1 MNNNDLSMYTF
12 IWRYNFLAFSIC
24 TAVLFKDDD
33 DDVFGVSLIVKFV
46 KFLLNAV
53 FNKLAVLDLVD
64 SILLLL
70 VDIFVRGD
78 CLRFEDISSLKAVFR
93 V

>member
-1 MNNNDLSMYTF
+1 M
-12 IWRYNFLAFSIC
+12 
-24 TAVLFKDDD
+24 LFKDD

-53 FNKLAVLDLVD
+53 FNKLAVFDLVD
-64 SILLLL
+64 SILPVL

-78 CLRFEDISSLKAVFR
+78 CLRFEDISF
-93 V
+93 